1 MPIIIFEVLALGLFP
16 SHQKMNVMT
25 DIAIKKQISEQIAA
39 LDRVTKQAL
48 KSRESANQYLK
59 DLGLVNDKREKV
71 EVIKK
76 ER

>member
-1 MPIIIFEVLALGLFP
+1 
-16 SHQKMNVMT
+16 MNVMT

-39 LDRVTKQAL
+39 LGRVTKQAL

-71 EVIKK
+71 QVIKK

>member
-1 MPIIIFEVLALGLFP
+1 
-16 SHQKMNVMT
+16 MT

-71 EVIKK
+71 QVIKK